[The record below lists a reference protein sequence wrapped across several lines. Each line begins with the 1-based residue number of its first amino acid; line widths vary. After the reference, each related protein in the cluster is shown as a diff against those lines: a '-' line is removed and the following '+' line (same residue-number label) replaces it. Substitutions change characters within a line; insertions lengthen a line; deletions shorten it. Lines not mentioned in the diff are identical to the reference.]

1 MIRHAVLLVIK
12 PDTPADQTAKMVD
25 EIRAMP
31 SSIPMIREW
40 EVGFGLRPGGATVG
54 IVGLFDSLD
63 TFAHYMEHEEHKRV
77 AQHYI
82 VPIME
87 SGTQVQFEI

>member
-1 MIRHAVLLVIK
+1 MIN
-12 PDTPADQTAKMVD
+12 

-31 SSIPMIREW
+31 RAIPMIREW
-40 EVGFGLRPGGATVG
+40 EVGVGLRPGGATVG

-63 TFAHYMEHEEHKRV
+63 SFSQYMEHEEHKRV
-77 AQHYI
+77 AQKYI